1 MREAASSGAPCGHEI
16 GGAMESVEG
25 HYENLLARHYT
36 WMRGDSGSSV
46 REYRGFFEQAG
57 ISTRSGGRALDL
69 GAGSGFQSLAL
80 ADLGFEVL
88 AVDTS
93 EALLEELRAGVGERK
108 VRPVL
113 GDMRD
118 PGAYAQEGPFEV
130 AVCMGDTLPHLR
142 SYEEVGVLFGDVRGA
157 LERGGSLVLEF
168 RDYTAELK
176 GADRAIPVRLDDARI
191 MATFLEYE
199 AERVNVHDI
208 VFEKGADGWE
218 MRKSAYPKL
227 RLGAE
232 AVLGLLVQNELR
244 VVEHREHKGFTTIIA
259 RV

>member
-1 MREAASSGAPCGHEI
+1 MREAASAGAPCGHEI

-46 REYRGFFEQAG
+46 REYRAFFEQAG
-57 ISTRSGGRALDL
+57 ISIRSGGRALDL

-93 EALLEELRAGVGERK
+93 EALLEELRAGVGKRK

-118 PGAYAQEGPFEV
+118 SGTYAQAGPFEV
-130 AVCMGDTLPHLR
+130 AVCMGDTLSHLR
-142 SYEEVGVLFGDVRGA
+142 SYEEVGVLFGDLRGA

-176 GADRAIPVRLDDARI
+176 GADRAIPVRLDDDRI

-199 AERVNVHDI
+199 AVRVNVHDI

-218 MRKSAYPKL
+218 MRKSAYSKL
-227 RLGAE
+227 RLSTE
-232 AVLGLLVQNELR
+232 
-244 VVEHREHKGFTTIIA
+244 VVSSFPGRNGFQIVERSEDKGFTTIVA
-259 RV
+259 RA